1 MTRPRRWRLLLV
13 AAMLAIVIGV
23 GLALGGPQGDA
34 ALGPRAEA
42 DKPALMLLTSLPLIF
57 PEKFGLEG
65 GGSPARAALQSRY
78 QVRPIGVADAASL
91 KQGRMLLM
99 AHARAQPA
107 EALVDLDAWVRDGGR
122 LLLLAD
128 SMLEWES
135 TRPLGD
141 PLRPS
146 PMFPDTGLLQH
157 WGLRLDAPDK
167 RGPAD
172 RKVGGRSLLALSP
185 GHLSGGCEIES
196 DGFIARC
203 RIGKGQATVIADAD
217 FLDAARLGEDGP
229 VNLQTMLSDL
239 ARLER

>member
-1 MTRPRRWRLLLV
+1 MTRPWRWRLLLV

-23 GLALGGPQGDA
+23 GLALGGLRGET

-57 PEKFGLEG
+57 PERFGLEG
-65 GGSPARAALQSRY
+65 GGSPALTALQSRY
-78 QVRPIGVADAASL
+78 QVRPVGVADAAAL

-99 AHARAQPA
+99 VHARAQPA

-128 SMLEWES
+128 PMLEWES
-135 TRPLGD
+135 ARPLGD

-167 RGPAD
+167 RGAAE
-172 RKVGGRSLLALSP
+172 RKVGGREVIALSP
-185 GHLSGGCEIES
+185 GQLSGRCAIES
-196 DGFIARC
+196 ERFIARC
-203 RIGKGQATVIADAD
+203 RIGKGQVTVMADAD

-229 VNLQTMLSDL
+229 VNLQTMLSEL

>member
-13 AAMLAIVIGV
+13 AAVIAI
-23 GLALGGPQGDA
+23 LLGG
-34 ALGPRAEA
+34 ALLLARPKGEASLRPRAEA
-42 DKPALMLLTSLPLIF
+42 DRPALMLLTSLPLIF

-65 GGSPARAALQSRY
+65 GGSPALTALQSRY
-78 QVRPIGVADAASL
+78 QVRPIGVADAAAL
-91 KQGRMLLM
+91 KHGRMLLM

-128 SMLEWES
+128 PMLEWES
-135 TRPLGD
+135 ARPLGD

-167 RGPAD
+167 RGPAEH
-172 RKVGGRSLLALSP
+172 KVDGLEVIALSP
-185 GHLSGGCEIES
+185 GQLSGRCSIES
-196 DGFIARC
+196 EGFIARC
-203 RIGKGQATVIADAD
+203 RIGKGQVAVIADAD

-229 VNLQTMLSDL
+229 VNLQAMLSEL

>member
-1 MTRPRRWRLLLV
+1 VTRRSRGRLLL
-13 AAMLAIVIGV
+13 AAAVLGILLAAAFV
-23 GLALGGPQGDA
+23 LGRPKGEA

-57 PEKFGLEG
+57 PEKFGLDG
-65 GGSPARAALQSRY
+65 GGSPAFAALQTRY
-78 QVRPIGVADAASL
+78 HVRPIGVADADSL
-91 KQGRMLLM
+91 NQGRILLM

-107 EALVDLDAWVRDGGR
+107 EALVDLDAWVRGGGR

-128 SMLEWES
+128 PMLEWES
-135 TRPLGD
+135 ARPLGD

-167 RGPAD
+167 RGPAE
-172 RKVGGRSLLALSP
+172 RKVAGRTVLALSP
-185 GHLSGGCEIES
+185 GHLSGRCEI
-196 DGFIARC
+196 DGEGFVARC
-203 RIGKGQATVIADAD
+203 RIGKGQVTVIADAD
-217 FLDAARLGEDGP
+217 FVDAARLGEDGQ
-229 VNLQTMLSDL
+229 VNLQTMLSEL

>member
-1 MTRPRRWRLLLV
+1 MTGSRRRLLLLL
-13 AAMLAIVIGV
+13 AALIGMIFGGLMLAR
-23 GLALGGPQGDA
+23 AGGEA
-34 ALGPRAEA
+34 RLGPRAEA

-65 GGSPARAALQSRY
+65 GGSPALAALQSRY
-78 QVRPIGVADAASL
+78 QVRPTGVPDAASL
-91 KQGRMLLM
+91 EQGRLLLM

-107 EALVDLDAWVRDGGR
+107 EALVDLDAWVRGGGR

-128 SMLEWES
+128 PMLEWES
-135 TRPLGD
+135 ARPLGD

-167 RGPAD
+167 RGPAE
-172 RKVGGRSLLALSP
+172 RQVGGRTVLALSP
-185 GHLSGGCEIES
+185 GHLSSGCAVEG

-203 RIGKGQATVIADAD
+203 RIGKGRVTVIADAD
-217 FLDAARLGEDGP
+217 FLDAARLGESGEG
-229 VNLQTMLSDL
+229 NLQAMLSEI
-239 ARLER
+239 AQLER

>member
-23 GLALGGPQGDA
+23 GLALGGPRGET

-57 PEKFGLEG
+57 PERFGLEG
-65 GGSPARAALQSRY
+65 GGSPALTALQSRY
-78 QVRPIGVADAASL
+78 QVRPVGVADAAAL

-99 AHARAQPA
+99 VHARAQPA

-128 SMLEWES
+128 PMLEWES
-135 TRPLGD
+135 ARPLGD

-167 RGPAD
+167 RGAAE
-172 RKVGGRSLLALSP
+172 RKVGGREVIALSP
-185 GHLSGGCEIES
+185 GQLSGRCAIES
-196 DGFIARC
+196 ERFIARC
-203 RIGKGQATVIADAD
+203 RIGKGQVTVMADAD

-229 VNLQTMLSDL
+229 VNLQTMLSEL